1 METFSNVT
9 ISATCE
15 DNNNFRN
22 VHPRMHQ
29 AVTPN
34 YGTEAKNS
42 ELTSAW
48 SRTHLARR
56 SAAGS
61 NQFSPHPVV
70 TGQLFSTWLPLR
82 PGERRERHVWFW
94 NTWSCTDL
102 AVWLMKARKTLG
114 AKGKRVASWGQTRYR
129 SGNFQ
134 GPPAFIVVRAL
145 VAMHGQGY
153 SLCRVTWG

>member
-34 YGTEAKNS
+34 YGTEPKNS

-48 SRTHLARR
+48 SHTHLARR

-82 PGERRERHVWFW
+82 PAKRRERHVWFW

-114 AKGKRVASWGQTRYR
+114 AGRDRGVNVLPPKVRRDTGQEFSRSPCFHCCEGLGRNAWPRVL
-129 SGNFQ
+129 F
-134 GPPAFIVVRAL
+134 V
-145 VAMHGQGY
+145 
-153 SLCRVTWG
+153 